1 MCSRTDMCAMSVSV
15 LKTIACPPTLS
26 GLFLV
31 APRPRRMCKLGEE
44 LNTISC
50 ACTLDLL
57 YIIDLGCVLLH
68 LHRALSLRT
77 QLSSFFRFAHVTSRA
92 PQTRFCFCFFIFSEY
107 CLSEYRHCICGLR
120 VRGNVVPASVTSRC
134 CLVLSC
140 LVWSHAVVKPNSN
153 YVSQCE
159 HVIHEQEVYVCAA
172 DLCKLNLIPR
182 ASAVFSLVDEHGCD
196 RKLGFTRRSIFFSS
210 NA

>member
-1 MCSRTDMCAMSVSV
+1 M
-15 LKTIACPPTLS
+15 
-26 GLFLV
+26 
-31 APRPRRMCKLGEE
+31 
-44 LNTISC
+44 
-50 ACTLDLL
+50 
-57 YIIDLGCVLLH
+57 
-68 LHRALSLRT
+68 
-77 QLSSFFRFAHVTSRA
+77 
-92 PQTRFCFCFFIFSEY
+92 
-107 CLSEYRHCICGLR
+107 
-120 VRGNVVPASVTSRC
+120 PASVTSRC

-196 RKLGFTRRSIFFSS
+196 RKLGFTRRSIFFLIKRLKNHGVVSDKIRWGLTGNS
-210 NA
+210 PGDGIKCENAETRVRKMQN